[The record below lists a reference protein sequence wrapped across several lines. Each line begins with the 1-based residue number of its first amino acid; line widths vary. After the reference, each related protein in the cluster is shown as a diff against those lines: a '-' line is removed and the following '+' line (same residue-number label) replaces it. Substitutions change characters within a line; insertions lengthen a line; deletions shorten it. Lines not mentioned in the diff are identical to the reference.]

1 MTIKQYGG
9 VFGRNPTFNNVTIE
23 GTLTFDGDID
33 INSDLTISGNLYL
46 PDNSKAIFGD
56 NDDLQIYHDGSNSY
70 ISEQG
75 TGDLRVYAQDFQIR
89 NADGSNTML
98 YANAP
103 TGGIQ
108 LFHTGAEKLATSS
121 TGIDVTGS
129 VTADGA
135 VNSTYFIGG
144 SSSVAGR
151 QLTLS
156 CEANGVQDNA
166 IHRLTVPSGY
176 GSFNINVGGSERML
190 IDSSG
195 NVGLGTVPTASFSN
209 YSSLEIGAAGVIT
222 AISSGN
228 ENMSITSNAYRNSAG
243 PWAYKTTNEATLYG
257 QGAGVHTWSTAP
269 SGTADAAITFTEAM
283 RIDSSGNV
291 GIGTSSPDTT
301 LHIVASAV
309 AEMRYGA
316 IGPSSNSALRISRN
330 DSTTISGNPLG
341 YLEFGGNDATS
352 ALDTSF
358 AYVGAEASGTHA
370 AGDNPTDLVF
380 GTTADGSATVTERM
394 RIDASGLIQIGN
406 AGSASSPTIQSLI
419 DPDTGIFFGGADIL
433 GFSTGGAEAMRIDA
447 SGNVLV
453 GKTTSDLGVT
463 AGIELNGQ
471 YDVGYFTRSAEKA
484 LVVNRL
490 STDGTIAE
498 FRQDGAPVGSIG
510 TNSGYM
516 VIGSPVG
523 TDAHL
528 LIGNGLIHPADSAGN
543 AKDNA
548 IDIGGSG
555 NRFKDLYLSGGVVF
569 GTTGG
574 SVSSKTLDDYEEG
587 TWTVTVADAASG
599 GNESSSAVSGTYTK
613 VGKMVYVQFNVSNID
628 TTGLTA
634 GNDVYITG
642 LPFATA
648 SVTGTAKY
656 TGTAQ
661 LSVVTFSGTPFLSAV
676 ESATALRIVENS
688 SGTGVDF
695 VVVSQLASAA
705 FDIHGNLVY
714 QTT

>member
-70 ISEQG
+70 VSDQG
-75 TGDLRVYAQDFQIR
+75 TGDLRILAADFRIR
-89 NADGSNTML
+89 NAADDETMIQ
-98 YANAP
+98 ANSDADVS
-103 TGGIQ
+103 
-108 LFHTGAEKLATSS
+108 LWYNNSKKLATTN

-129 VTADGA
+129 VTADGLTVDGDGLFDADNAKVEIKSFAPRLTFTDDSA
-135 VNSTYFIGG
+135 VGAAADKFIIQ
-144 SSSVAGR
+144 SVAA
-151 QLTLS
+151 Q
-156 CEANGVQDNA
+156 
-166 IHRLTVPSGY
+166 
-176 GSFNINVGGSERML
+176 
-190 IDSSG
+190 SSG
-195 NVGLGTVPTASFSN
+195 DYEFVMNNDQTSSADVTVAKFFGNGDISFYNTAGNSQALFWDASAE
-209 YSSLEIGAAGVIT
+209 SL
-222 AISSGN
+222 
-228 ENMSITSNAYRNSAG
+228 
-243 PWAYKTTNEATLYG
+243 
-257 QGAGVHTWSTAP
+257 
-269 SGTADAAITFTEAM
+269 
-283 RIDSSGNV
+283 
-291 GIGTSSPDTT
+291 GIGTSSPEKP
-301 LHIVASAV
+301 LHVNS
-309 AEMRYGA
+309 GTGN
-316 IGPSSNSALRISRN
+316 IGVRVESS
-330 DSTTISGNPLG
+330 
-341 YLEFGGNDATS
+341 DATAS
-352 ALDTSF
+352 IEFMD
-358 AYVGAEASGTHA
+358 SGT
-370 AGDNPTDLVF
+370 TS
-380 GTTADGSATVTERM
+380 TALSPRIGGKFDDFFVQTSGSERM
-394 RIDASGLIQIGN
+394 RIDSGGN
-406 AGSASSPTIQSLI
+406 L
-419 DPDTGIFFGGADIL
+419 
-433 GFSTGGAEAMRIDA
+433 
-447 SGNVLV
+447 LV
-453 GKTTSDLGVT
+453 GKTST
-463 AGIELNGQ
+463 AVSSNGIEVRNNGL
-471 YDVGYFTRSAEKA
+471 
-484 LVVNRL
+484 LVVTRDSNKAAIINRR
-490 STDGTIAE
+490 SDDGDILE
-498 FRQDGAPVGSIG
+498 FMKDSVTVGSIG

-613 VGKMVYVQFNVSNID
+613 VGKMVYVQFNLSNID

-676 ESATALRIVENS
+676 ESATVLRIVENI
-688 SGTGVDF
+688 SGAGVDF

-705 FDIHGNLVY
+705 SDIHGNLVY